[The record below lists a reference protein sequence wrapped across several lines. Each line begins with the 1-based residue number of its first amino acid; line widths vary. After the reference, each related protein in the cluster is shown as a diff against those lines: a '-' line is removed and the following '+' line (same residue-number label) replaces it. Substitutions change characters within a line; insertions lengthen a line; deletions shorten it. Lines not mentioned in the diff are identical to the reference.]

1 MGLTTDN
8 YPFQIGQNMK
18 TNQKPVANILLVDDE
33 PNILIALEFL
43 MKQEGY
49 TVEKAK
55 DGQAALDL
63 METFTPDVVILDV
76 MMPGMDGFEVAK
88 KIREDAALFN
98 TQIIFL
104 TAKGTKEDR
113 RKGYKSGGEI
123 YLTKPFDNA
132 ELIESVAYA
141 LKI

>member
-1 MGLTTDN
+1 MGLTN
-8 YPFQIGQNMK
+8 GNFPFQIRQDMK
-18 TNQKPVANILLVDDE
+18 TKQKNSANILLVDDE

-43 MKQEGY
+43 MKQQGY
-49 TVEKAK
+49 TVELAK
-55 DGQAALDL
+55 NGQEALEI
-63 METFTPDVVILDV
+63 MENFTPDVVLLDV

-88 KIREDAALFN
+88 KIRANAALFK

-123 YLTKPFDNA
+123 YLTKPFDNM

-141 LKI
+141 LKM

>member
-1 MGLTTDN
+1 MGLTDGN
-8 YPFQIGQNMK
+8 FPFQIRQDMK
-18 TNQKPVANILLVDDE
+18 TKQKNSFNILLVDDE

-43 MKQEGY
+43 MKQQGY
-49 TVEKAK
+49 NVETAK
-55 DGQAALDL
+55 NGQEALAI
-63 METFTPDVVILDV
+63 MENFTPDVVLLDV

-88 KIREDAALFN
+88 KIREDTALFS

>member
-1 MGLTTDN
+1 MGLSDGIAT
-8 YPFQIGQNMK
+8 FQINQNMTTK
-18 TNQKPVANILLVDDE
+18 KQPTAKILLVDDE

-43 MKQEGY
+43 MNQQGY
-49 TVEKAK
+49 TVETAK
-55 DGQAALDL
+55 DGQTALKI
-63 METFTPDVVILDV
+63 MESFVPDVVLLDV

-88 KIREDAALFN
+88 KIRENSDLEK

-123 YLTKPFDNA
+123 YLIKPFNNE
-132 ELIESVAYA
+132 ELIEAVAYA
-141 LKI
+141 LKM